1 MVPPGGQLKSSIGLC
16 IVKIKAV
23 IVRWVCT
30 FLGEYRWVGFFE
42 VAGGGRVVAPP
53 SAGVTA
59 VGDSQ

>member
-1 MVPPGGQLKSSIGLC
+1 
-16 IVKIKAV
+16 
-23 IVRWVCT
+23 
-30 FLGEYRWVGFFE
+30 VGFFE